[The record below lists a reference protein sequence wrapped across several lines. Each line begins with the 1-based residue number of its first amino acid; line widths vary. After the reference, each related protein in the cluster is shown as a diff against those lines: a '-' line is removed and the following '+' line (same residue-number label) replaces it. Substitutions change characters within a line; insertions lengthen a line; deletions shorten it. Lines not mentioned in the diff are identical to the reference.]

1 MMVEV
6 TPEAYFDNLVLAGES
21 PSSIMPMSVVEL
33 HLYSYLGCILAL
45 FRGQPIGDW
54 GYGYSVT
61 SEGFPF
67 SAELEEAR
75 RVLSDSGVIEVDEVG
90 LIRPNA
96 KLLDAEL
103 TTVLSL
109 SSWEERRL
117 YLRTATECA
126 LALPVG
132 SIRYAINQTP
142 GVVQSLAL
150 NQRRRLLDDDD
161 VSLLYEEY
169 KVVRSVV
176 GESHTLSPAVVWLS
190 ARIMRT
196 GEMADAI

>member
-1 MMVEV
+1 MLEV
-6 TPEAYFDNLVLAGES
+6 VPEAYFDNLILVGES
-21 PSSIMPMSVVEL
+21 PSSVAPMSIVEL

-45 FRGQPIGDW
+45 FRGQPISDW

-67 SAELEEAR
+67 SAELEDAR
-75 RVLSDSGVIEVDEVG
+75 RVLSDSGVLEVDESG
-90 LIRPNA
+90 LIRANFR
-96 KLLDAEL
+96 LLNAEL
-103 TTVLSL
+103 KTVLSI
-109 SSWEERRL
+109 SSWEERRR

-142 GVVQSLAL
+142 GILPSLAL
-150 NQRRRLLDDDD
+150 KQRRRLLDSDDI
-161 VSLLYEEY
+161 SLLYDEY
-169 KVVRSVV
+169 TVVRSVV
-176 GESHTLSPAVVWLS
+176 GEDSVLSPAVVWLS

-196 GEMADAI
+196 GETADAV

>member
-1 MMVEV
+1 MPEV
-6 TPEAYFDNLVLAGES
+6 VPEAYFDNLVLVGDAPAS
-21 PSSIMPMSVVEL
+21 VLPISIVEL

-45 FRGQPIGDW
+45 FRGEPIGDW

-61 SEGFPF
+61 SDGFPF
-67 SAELEEAR
+67 SAELEDSRRLLAEAG
-75 RVLSDSGVIEVDEVG
+75 LLEVDEAG
-90 LIRPNA
+90 LMRPNTD
-96 KLLDAEL
+96 LLADEL
-103 TTVLSL
+103 KTVLSL
-109 SSWEERRL
+109 SSWEGRRS

-142 GVVQSLAL
+142 GVLPSLQL
-150 NQRRRLLDDDD
+150 KQRRRLLDDDD
-161 VSLLYEEY
+161 ISLLYEEY

-176 GESHTLSPAVVWLS
+176 GESNALSPAVIWLS

-196 GEMADAI
+196 EVMADAI

>member
-1 MMVEV
+1 MLEV
-6 TPEAYFDNLVLAGES
+6 VPEAYFDNLVLVGEA
-21 PSSIMPMSVVEL
+21 PSSVLPMSVVEL

-67 SAELEEAR
+67 SAELEQSR
-75 RVLSDSGVIEVDEVG
+75 RVLAKSGILDVDEAG
-90 LIRPNA
+90 LIRPNVE
-96 KLLDAEL
+96 LLGGEL
-103 TTVLSL
+103 KMVLSI
-109 SSWEERRL
+109 SSWEERRN

-142 GVVQSLAL
+142 GIMPSLML
-150 NQRRRLLDDDD
+150 KQRRRLLDTDDI
-161 VSLLYEEY
+161 SLLYEEY

-176 GESHTLSPAVVWLS
+176 GESNALSPAVVWLS

-196 GEMADAI
+196 GNLVDAV